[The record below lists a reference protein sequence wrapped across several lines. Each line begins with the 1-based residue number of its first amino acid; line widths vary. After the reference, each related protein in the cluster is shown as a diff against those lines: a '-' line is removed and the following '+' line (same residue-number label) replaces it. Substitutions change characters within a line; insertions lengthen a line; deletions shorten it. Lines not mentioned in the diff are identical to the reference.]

1 MNSQKSAG
9 INIPFLV
16 LAGVLI
22 LAVIIFLG
30 TRVGNADPSGGNT
43 PEGFPMP
50 TPTSIKVSRIIPVTG
65 GNPPESDAKEIFD
78 VDFATI
84 DRELNS
90 AARASVAYNAPREMN
105 LGASETVELL
115 INHSISEKQLVKQL
129 ASFEGYAI
137 LGEAEITPKMKAEI
151 ISHDVDAFSIRP
163 IHDDP
168 LQLVGG
174 SETTRWSWIVTPRKR
189 GEQTLTIVLYRVVK
203 YEDEDYWREVE
214 TYRSDVDV
222 KVTFLG
228 QLKALDWKWIIGI
241 LVTALLIPGF
251 WRWYDQQ
258 KKAGKQDPQ
267 KG

>member
-9 INIPFLV
+9 INIPLLV

-22 LAVIIFLG
+22 LAAVIFLG
-30 TRVGNADPSGGNT
+30 TWIGNSNSTSGNT
-43 PEGFPMP
+43 PESPP
-50 TPTSIKVSRIIPVTG
+50 LPVPTSIKVSRFIPVTG
-65 GNPPESDAKEIFD
+65 GSPTESDAKEIFD

-90 AARASVAYNAPREMN
+90 AARASVAYNAPKEMN

-129 ASFEGYAI
+129 ASFDGYAI
-137 LGEAEITPKMKAEI
+137 LGEAEITPKMKAEL
-151 ISHDVDAFSIRP
+151 ISQNEDAFSVRP

-228 QLKALDWKWIIGI
+228 QIQALDWKWIIGI

-251 WRWYDQQ
+251 WRWYDQR
-258 KKAGKQDPQ
+258 KKQTEQASK
-267 KG
+267 